1 MEYCFDSIFV
11 KNGKI
16 FATGWAVSSVAENEI
31 EITVT
36 DEKKTPV
43 DAIVT
48 WAARPDV
55 GLAKYGD
62 PKAGHVGIFLEI
74 PFHGQHLVTVYFKE
88 KNAQGNVISEQSL
101 PLNPALIAARKFLKE
116 SKAQYVSTKKSLIWL
131 KKKLTG
137 NEYADYDTWLRI
149 MRVSRQELFEQRKT
163 KFSYAPKFS
172 VVVPLYHTPAKFLKD
187 LVRSM
192 MYQSY
197 ANWELCLVNASPE
210 DVHLTSLLENWAMRD
225 KRIRVIRLEKNLGIA
240 QNTNAGIAASTG
252 EFIAFLDHD
261 DFLEPDALFC
271 YADALNKDKTIDV
284 FYSDEDKTDEY
295 AAHYFYPHF
304 KSDFN
309 IDLLHANNY
318 MCHFLAVRKSLV
330 DTVGGL
336 NEKFDGAQDYDF
348 VLRLTE
354 NTKKIYH
361 CPRILYHWRCSNQ
374 STAANQGNKMYAIHA
389 GKAAL
394 NAHYKRIGWNARAQ
408 EGAVDGWY
416 QTKFTLKEEPL
427 VSILIPNK
435 DHTDDLGVCLNSFF
449 ERADYQNY
457 EFIIIENN
465 SVLPETFAY
474 YEKIEKEH
482 DNVKVVYWE
491 AGFNYSTINNFGFK
505 FAKGDYI
512 MLLNNDVELIT
523 PDIFQSMLGF
533 CMRPEVGIVGAKLL
547 YNDHTVQHAGVLVGA
562 GGLADHVFKGIHED
576 DPGYMGRA
584 ISSQDVSAVTAACL
598 LVKRSVY
605 EEVGGLEDEFQVA
618 FNDVDFCLKVR
629 KAGYLIVYDA
639 DVKLFHYE
647 SKSRGMED
655 TTERFIRFGNE
666 MMLLNSKWDILSTF
680 VDPYYNP
687 NFSYLEY
694 YKINHT
700 IKEARKQQLIARG
713 EYSAPKK

>member
-36 DEKKTPV
+36 DEKKEPV

-74 PFHGQHLVTVYFKE
+74 PSRGQHLVTVHFKE
-88 KNAQGNVISEQSL
+88 KDAQGSVISEQSL

-116 SKAQYVSTKKSLIWL
+116 SKAQYVNTKKSLVWL
-131 KKKLTG
+131 KKKLTR

-149 MRVSRQELFEQRKT
+149 MRISRQELFAQRKT

-240 QNTNAGIAASTG
+240 QNTNAGIEASTG

-271 YADALNKDKTIDV
+271 YVDALNKDKTIDV

-374 STAANQGNKMYAIHA
+374 STAASQGNKMYAIHA

-435 DHTDDLGVCLNSFF
+435 DHTDDLDVCLNSFF

-491 AGFNYSTINNFGFK
+491 AGFNYSAINNFGFK

-605 EEVGGLEDEFQVA
+605 EEVGGLEEEFQVA

-629 KAGYLIVYDA
+629 KAGYLVVYDA

-655 TTERFIRFGNE
+655 TTDRFIRFGNE

-687 NFSYLEY
+687 NLSYLEY

-713 EYSAPKK
+713 EYSASKK

>member
-16 FATGWAVSSVAENEI
+16 FATGWAVSSVTENEI

-36 DEKKTPV
+36 DEKKEPV

-74 PFHGQHLVTVYFKE
+74 PFRGQHLATVHFKE
-88 KNAQGNVISEQSL
+88 KNAQGNVITEQSL

-131 KKKLTG
+131 KKKLTRK
-137 NEYADYDTWLRI
+137 EYADYDTWLRI
-149 MRVSRQELFEQRKT
+149 MRVSRQELFAQRKT

-295 AAHYFYPHF
+295 VAHYFYPHF

-435 DHTDDLGVCLNSFF
+435 DHTDDLDVCLNSFF

-491 AGFNYSTINNFGFK
+491 AGFNYSAINNFGFK

-687 NFSYLEY
+687 NLSYLEY

-700 IKEARKQQLIARG
+700 IKEARKKQLIARG
-713 EYSAPKK
+713 EYSASKK

>member
-74 PFHGQHLVTVYFKE
+74 PFRGQHLVTVHFKE
-88 KNAQGNVISEQSL
+88 KNAQGNVITEQSL

-131 KKKLTG
+131 KKKLTRK
-137 NEYADYDTWLRI
+137 EYADYDTWLRI
-149 MRVSRQELFEQRKT
+149 MRVSRQELFAQRKT

-318 MCHFLAVRKSLV
+318 MCHFLAMRKSLV

-435 DHTDDLGVCLNSFF
+435 DHTDDLDVCLNSFF

-687 NFSYLEY
+687 NLSYLEY

-713 EYSAPKK
+713 EYSASKK

>member
-74 PFHGQHLVTVYFKE
+74 PFRGQHLATVHFKE

-348 VLRLTE
+348 VLHLTE

-435 DHTDDLGVCLNSFF
+435 DHTDDLDVCLNSFF

-491 AGFNYSTINNFGFK
+491 AGFNYSAINNFGFK

-687 NFSYLEY
+687 NLSYLEY

-713 EYSAPKK
+713 EYSASKK

>member
-74 PFHGQHLVTVYFKE
+74 PFRGQHLVTVHFKE
-88 KNAQGNVISEQSL
+88 KNAQGNVITEQSL

-210 DVHLTSLLENWAMRD
+210 DVQLTSLLENWAMRD

-435 DHTDDLGVCLNSFF
+435 DHTDDLDVCLNSFF

-491 AGFNYSTINNFGFK
+491 AGFNYSAINNFGFK

>member
-16 FATGWAVSSVAENEI
+16 FATGWAVSSVTENEI

-36 DEKKTPV
+36 DEKKEPV

-74 PFHGQHLVTVYFKE
+74 PFRGQHLATVHFKE

-309 IDLLHANNY
+309 INLLHANNY

-435 DHTDDLGVCLNSFF
+435 DHTDDLDVCLNSFF

-491 AGFNYSTINNFGFK
+491 AGFNYSAINNFGFK

-687 NFSYLEY
+687 NLSYLEY

-713 EYSAPKK
+713 EYSASKK

>member
-16 FATGWAVSSVAENEI
+16 FATGWAVSSVTENEI

-36 DEKKTPV
+36 DEKKEPV

-74 PFHGQHLVTVYFKE
+74 PFRGQHLATVHFKE

-304 KSDFN
+304 KSDFD

-318 MCHFLAVRKSLV
+318 MCHFLAMRKSLV

-374 STAANQGNKMYAIHA
+374 STAASQGNKMYAIHA

-435 DHTDDLGVCLNSFF
+435 DHTDDLDVCLNSFF

-491 AGFNYSTINNFGFK
+491 AGFNYSAINNFGFK

-687 NFSYLEY
+687 NLSYLEY

-713 EYSAPKK
+713 EYSASKK

>member
-16 FATGWAVSSVAENEI
+16 FATGWAVSSVTENEI

-36 DEKKTPV
+36 DEKKEPV

-435 DHTDDLGVCLNSFF
+435 DHTDDLDVCLNSFF

-491 AGFNYSTINNFGFK
+491 AGFNYSAINNFGFK